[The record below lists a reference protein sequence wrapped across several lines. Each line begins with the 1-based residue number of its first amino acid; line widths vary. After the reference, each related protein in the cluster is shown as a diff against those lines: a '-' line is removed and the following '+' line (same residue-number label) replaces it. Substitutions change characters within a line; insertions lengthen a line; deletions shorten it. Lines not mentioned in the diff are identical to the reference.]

1 MVKLIL
7 FLSAAKNLNEVK
19 HKIPKERNKTCCLKD
34 FKSRYLKLSAF
45 LILLLVFFA
54 NSVIVFSQENP
65 DSVVTV
71 EDTVQAEVDP
81 VKAEISAIIKEVN
94 RRAAEVDNV
103 YSEGEIKIKTPTMD
117 ETGDIIMKVK
127 RKDDVWMKIEGPLG
141 IDVATG
147 HFSRD
152 KFVFSDDMNDVVTT
166 GSTTILN
173 IGALTRIRC
182 TFDDLINS
190 FSGTVRI
197 SKGKKDEL
205 TKIEEG
211 GQYVLSLKR
220 GTITRKYWVDKT
232 DYTVYKYLYLNKS
245 GKVLISFE
253 FSNFSSYGTSSYA
266 KKVEIRRPSK
276 GEYFK
281 ITMEQVNLN
290 QSYLDFHV
298 DYASDAKMRVWK

>member
-1 MVKLIL
+1 MVKLSIL
-7 FLSAAKNLNEVK
+7 IAAACLITAGLFTAFSGEQQYLVLNEGV
-19 HKIPKERNKTCCLKD
+19 
-34 FKSRYLKLSAF
+34 SVLS
-45 LILLLVFFA
+45 
-54 NSVIVFSQENP
+54 ENE
-65 DSVVTV
+65 DSTIT
-71 EDTVQAEVDP
+71 ETDP

-94 RRAAEVDNV
+94 NRSAEIDNI

-117 ETGDIIMKVK
+117 ETGDITMKVK
-127 RKDDVWMKIEGPLG
+127 KKDDVWMKIEGPLG

-147 HFSRD
+147 HFNRD

-182 TFDDLINS
+182 TFDDLVNC

-197 SKGKKDEL
+197 RKGKKDIL
-205 TKIEEG
+205 SKTEEG
-211 GQYVLSLKR
+211 NQYVLSLKR
-220 GTITRKYWVDKT
+220 KSITRKYWVDK
-232 DYTVYKYLYLNKS
+232 DNYTVYKYLYMNKK

-253 FSNFSSYGTSSYA
+253 FSKFSSFGTSSYA

-281 ITMEQVNLN
+281 ITMEEVNLN
-290 QSYLDFHV
+290 QSYLNFHV
-298 DYASDAKMRVWK
+298 DYDSDSRMRVWK